1 MNIKKIIFA
10 IFASFICTMALAQE
24 EFPEAQIIANE
35 DSCSTESIQSAIDA
49 CMMLADAADANDPEA
64 LRKAKE
70 AMEECGLAPFGILK
84 NQNKDENESLDG
96 HLVFNVAFA
105 DSLAE
110 GRDAY
115 KDADLI
121 NKSATHRGQMPE
133 GKILTKTVLIKANG
147 KSVYTFKASDREELA
162 VVAEPG
168 GRVTTRV
175 HAVNSAKGFDKWFND
190 TTEVA
195 KGKNSRKTAFSL
207 PNHPRT
213 DVTLEIT
220 NCTDKDISV
229 VVISN

>member
-1 MNIKKIIFA
+1 MRKIIFA
-10 IFASFICTMALAQE
+10 IFASFICTVAYSQE
-24 EFPEAQIIANE
+24 ETSGPQIIANE

-49 CMMLADAADANDPEA
+49 CLLLAESAESNDTVA
-64 LRKAKE
+64 IRKAKE
-70 AMEECGLAPFGILK
+70 ALQECGLAPFAILK

-110 GRDAY
+110 GKDAY

-121 NKSATHRGQMPE
+121 NKSATHRGQTTG
-133 GKILTKTVLIKANG
+133 GKILTKTILIKAKG
-147 KSVYTFKASDREELA
+147 KSMYTFKAGGREELA

-168 GRVTTRV
+168 GRVSTRV

-207 PNHPRT
+207 PEAPLSN
-213 DVTLEIT
+213 VTLEIT